1 MFAVHVFD
9 IHSLKNKSIK
19 MIVSS
24 SEIARV
30 LIDLNY
36 EKYPILSN
44 ITFIDEELFNG
55 NDLRKIKEEIFQLYT
70 EINNEN
76 QKKFLKDILDIVIL
90 AEELN
95 LWVLFNPFY
104 EY

>member
-1 MFAVHVFD
+1 MFAVHAFD
-9 IHSLKNKSIK
+9 IYSLKNKSIK
-19 MIVSS
+19 IIVSS
-24 SEIARV
+24 PEIAKV

-55 NDLRKIKEEIFQLYT
+55 NDLKKIKEEIFQLYT

-76 QKKFLKDILDIVIL
+76 QKNFLNDILDIVEL
-90 AEELN
+90 AKELN
-95 LWVLFNPFY
+95 IWVLFNPFY
-104 EY
+104 DL